1 MSGST
6 FKNALGEDQKEVFTK
21 CDVSTVSTEG
31 RLLAVNGN
39 FLAMAWNNRGEIV
52 VVDSSKP
59 FGIKPDQPRIKGH
72 HSNVLDLEF
81 SPFSSDLLASSFD
94 DYAVLLYKIPEGGL
108 KDHMKQEVQ
117 IYQKH
122 TKKVPHVTFNPVAS
136 DVICSGAFQGEIHVW
151 NLLKGETYVELK
163 ADDTPTSLEWNPNG
177 TLIGATTKNKFMN
190 VFDPRANKMLFKH
203 QINEKIQSAKFAW
216 IDNNSFVTSSWT
228 QGGAKFLKLWD
239 IRKVKGDLTSEG
251 AVAEVKIDSSTTVTT
266 PFVDRESK
274 LVYCIGK
281 GEAGIHTFDYSEGK
295 FKKGIDF
302 SSKEPSICSVFFDR
316 KALDYNT
323 LEIDRFARYVNSKK
337 VYYVTYRIA
346 RRNPGYNPALYPPVE
361 CGEAA
366 LTYDQWVAGE
376 TAEPVRK
383 EINTIDNKFVSKVE
397 TFVKQEAKVEQKTPE
412 GRIKE
417 LEGKIAEISVKINQI
432 TEENVK
438 IKKQIDELK
447 AKKQGN
453 TDQQVV
459 EQAPS
464 QEADNQ
470 NQQVV
475 EQAPSQEADNQNQQ
489 VVEQAPSQEAD
500 NQNQQAQPEEEAQPQ
515 QEVKVEEEAQ
525 PQLEVKVEEEQV
537 KLEESQPD
545 QEPKPEEES
554 KPEEQ
559 PQPQEEANPEEEQ
572 PQLEIKLENNEEQS

>member
-21 CDVSTVSTEG
+21 CDVTTVSTEG

-81 SPFSSDLLASSFD
+81 SPFSSDLLATSFD

-108 KDHMKQEVQ
+108 KEHMKQEVQ

-122 TKKVPHVTFNPVAS
+122 TRKVPHVTFNPVAS

-151 NLLKGETYVELK
+151 NVLKGETYVELK
-163 ADDTPTSLEWNPNG
+163 ADDTPTMVQWNPNG
-177 TLIGATTKNKFMN
+177 TLVGATTKNKFMN
-190 VFDPRANKMLFKH
+190 VFDPRANKMIFKH

-216 IDNNSFVTSSWT
+216 IDNDSFVTTSWN
-228 QGGAKFLKLWD
+228 QSGAKFLKLWD
-239 IRKVKGDLTSEG
+239 VRKVKGDLSSEG
-251 AVAEVKIDSSTTVTT
+251 AVTEVKIDSSTTVTT

-274 LVYCIGK
+274 LIYTIGK
-281 GEAGIHTFDYSEGK
+281 GEAGIHTYDYSEGK

-302 SSKEPSICSVFFDR
+302 SSKEPSISSVMFDR

-361 CGEAA
+361 CGEPA
-366 LTYDQWVAGE
+366 LTYDQWVGGQ
-376 TAEPVRK
+376 TAEPIKK
-383 EINTIDNKFVSKVE
+383 EINTIDNKFVSQVE
-397 TFVKQEAKVEQKTPE
+397 TFIKQEAKVEKKKPE
-412 GRIKE
+412 GKNKE

-432 TEENVK
+432 TEENIK
-438 IKKQIDELK
+438 LKKQIDELK
-447 AKKQGN
+447 AKKQEN
-453 TDQQVV
+453 SNQQVI

-464 QEADNQ
+464 QET
-470 NQQVV
+470 
-475 EQAPSQEADNQNQQ
+475 
-489 VVEQAPSQEAD
+489 D
-500 NQNQQAQPEEEAQPQ
+500 NQNQQAQPEEEAKP
-515 QEVKVEEEAQ
+515 EEQAQ
-525 PQLEVKVEEEQV
+525 PQEEAKPEEQGNLQLEVRVEEEQV
-537 KLEESQPD
+537 KQEEPQPD
-545 QEPKPEEES
+545 QEPKPEEEA

-559 PQPQEEANPEEEQ
+559 AQPQEEAQPEEEEN
-572 PQLEIKLENNEEQS
+572 PQLQIRLENNEEES

>member
-21 CDVSTVSTEG
+21 CDVTTVSTEG

-81 SPFSSDLLASSFD
+81 SPFSSDLLATSFD

-108 KDHMKQEVQ
+108 KEHMKQEVQ

-122 TKKVPHVTFNPVAS
+122 TRKVPHVTFNPVAS

-151 NLLKGETYVELK
+151 NVLKGETYVELK
-163 ADDTPTSLEWNPNG
+163 ADDTPTMVQWNPNG
-177 TLIGATTKNKFMN
+177 TLVGATTKNKFMN
-190 VFDPRANKMLFKH
+190 VFDPRANKMIFKH

-216 IDNNSFVTSSWT
+216 IDNDSFVTTSWN
-228 QGGAKFLKLWD
+228 QSGAKFLKLWD
-239 IRKVKGDLTSEG
+239 VRKVKGDLSSEG
-251 AVAEVKIDSSTTVTT
+251 AVTEVKIDSSTTVTT

-274 LVYCIGK
+274 LIYTIGK
-281 GEAGIHTFDYSEGK
+281 GEAGIHTYDYSEGK

-302 SSKEPSICSVFFDR
+302 SSKEPSISSVMFDR

-361 CGEAA
+361 CGEPA
-366 LTYDQWVAGE
+366 LTYDQWVGGQ
-376 TAEPVRK
+376 TAEPIKK
-383 EINTIDNKFVSKVE
+383 EINTIGNKFVSNVE
-397 TFVKQEAKVEQKTPE
+397 TFVKQEAKVEKKTPE
-412 GRIKE
+412 GKIKE

-432 TEENVK
+432 TEENIK
-438 IKKQIDELK
+438 LKKQIDELK
-447 AKKQGN
+447 AKKQEN
-453 TDQQVV
+453 SNQQVI

-464 QEADNQ
+464 QETDNQ
-470 NQQVV
+470 I
-475 EQAPSQEADNQNQQ
+475 
-489 VVEQAPSQEAD
+489 
-500 NQNQQAQPEEEAQPQ
+500 QQAQPEEEAKP
-515 QEVKVEEEAQ
+515 EEQAQ
-525 PQLEVKVEEEQV
+525 PQEEAKPEEQGNLQLEVRVEEEQV
-537 KLEESQPD
+537 KQEEPQPD
-545 QEPKPEEES
+545 QEPKPEEEA

-559 PQPQEEANPEEEQ
+559 AQPQEEAQPEEEEN
-572 PQLEIKLENNEEQS
+572 PQLQIRLENNEEES

>member
-21 CDVSTVSTEG
+21 CDVTTVSTEG

-81 SPFSSDLLASSFD
+81 SPFSSDLLATSFD

-108 KDHMKQEVQ
+108 KEHMKQEVQ

-122 TKKVPHVTFNPVAS
+122 TRKVPHVTFNPVAS
-136 DVICSGAFQGEIHVW
+136 DIICSGAFQGEIHVW
-151 NLLKGETYVELK
+151 NVLKGETYVELK
-163 ADDTPTSLEWNPNG
+163 ADDTPTMVQWNPNG
-177 TLIGATTKNKFMN
+177 TLVGATTKNKFMN
-190 VFDPRANKMLFKH
+190 VFDPRANKMIFKH

-216 IDNNSFVTSSWT
+216 IDNDSFVTTSWN
-228 QGGAKFLKLWD
+228 QSGAKFLKLWD
-239 IRKVKGDLTSEG
+239 VRKVKGDLSSEG
-251 AVAEVKIDSSTTVTT
+251 AVTEVKIDSSTTVTT

-274 LVYCIGK
+274 LIYTIGK
-281 GEAGIHTFDYSEGK
+281 GEAGIHTYDYSEGK

-302 SSKEPSICSVFFDR
+302 SSKEPSISSVMFDR

-361 CGEAA
+361 CGEPA
-366 LTYDQWVAGE
+366 LTYDQWVGGQ
-376 TAEPVRK
+376 TAEPIKK
-383 EINTIDNKFVSKVE
+383 EINTIDNKFVSQVE
-397 TFVKQEAKVEQKTPE
+397 TFIKQEAKVEKKTPE

-438 IKKQIDELK
+438 LKKQIDELK
-447 AKKQGN
+447 AKKQEN
-453 TDQQVV
+453 SNQQVI

-464 QEADNQ
+464 QETDNQ
-470 NQQVV
+470 I
-475 EQAPSQEADNQNQQ
+475 
-489 VVEQAPSQEAD
+489 
-500 NQNQQAQPEEEAQPQ
+500 QQAQPEEEAKP
-515 QEVKVEEEAQ
+515 EEQAQ
-525 PQLEVKVEEEQV
+525 PQEEAKPEEQGNLQLEVRVEEEQV
-537 KLEESQPD
+537 KQEEPQPD
-545 QEPKPEEES
+545 QEPKPEEEA

-559 PQPQEEANPEEEQ
+559 AQPQEEAQPEEEEN
-572 PQLEIKLENNEEQS
+572 PQLQIRLENNEEES

>member
-39 FLAMAWNNRGEIV
+39 FLAMAWNNRGEVV

-81 SPFSSDLLASSFD
+81 SPFSSDLLATSFD

-108 KDHMKQEVQ
+108 KEHMKQEVQ

-122 TKKVPHVTFNPVAS
+122 TRKVPHVTFNPVAS

-151 NLLKGETYVELK
+151 NVLKGETYVELK
-163 ADDTPTSLEWNPNG
+163 ADDTPTMVQWNPNG
-177 TLIGATTKNKFMN
+177 TLVGATTKNKFMN
-190 VFDPRANKMLFKH
+190 VFDPRANKMIFKH

-216 IDNNSFVTSSWT
+216 IDNDSFVTTSWN
-228 QGGAKFLKLWD
+228 QSGAKFLKLWD
-239 IRKVKGDLTSEG
+239 VRKVKGDLSSEG
-251 AVAEVKIDSSTTVTT
+251 AVTEVKIDTSTTVTT

-274 LVYCIGK
+274 LVYTIGK

-302 SSKEPSICSVFFDR
+302 SSKEPSICSVMFDR

-361 CGEAA
+361 CGEPA
-366 LTYDQWVAGE
+366 LTYDQWVGGQ
-376 TAEPVRK
+376 TAEPIKK
-383 EINTIDNKFVSKVE
+383 EINTIDNKFVSQVE
-397 TFVKQEAKVEQKTPE
+397 TFIKQEAKVEKKTPE
-412 GRIKE
+412 GKIKE

-432 TEENVK
+432 TEENIK
-438 IKKQIDELK
+438 LKKQIDELK
-447 AKKQGN
+447 AKKQEN
-453 TDQQVV
+453 SNQQVI

-464 QEADNQ
+464 QET
-470 NQQVV
+470 
-475 EQAPSQEADNQNQQ
+475 
-489 VVEQAPSQEAD
+489 D
-500 NQNQQAQPEEEAQPQ
+500 NQNQQAQPEEEAKP
-515 QEVKVEEEAQ
+515 EEQAQ
-525 PQLEVKVEEEQV
+525 PQEEAKPEEQGNLQLEVRVEEEQV
-537 KLEESQPD
+537 KQEEPQPD
-545 QEPKPEEES
+545 QEPKPEEEA

-559 PQPQEEANPEEEQ
+559 AQPQEEAQPEEEEN
-572 PQLEIKLENNEEQS
+572 PQLQIRLENNEEES

>member
-21 CDVSTVSTEG
+21 CDVTTVSTEG

-81 SPFSSDLLASSFD
+81 SPFSSDLLATSFD

-108 KDHMKQEVQ
+108 KEHMKQEVQ

-122 TKKVPHVTFNPVAS
+122 TRKVPHVTFNPVAS

-151 NLLKGETYVELK
+151 NVLKGETYVELK
-163 ADDTPTSLEWNPNG
+163 ADDTPTMVQWNPNG
-177 TLIGATTKNKFMN
+177 TLVGATTKNKFMN
-190 VFDPRANKMLFKH
+190 VFDPRTNKMIFKH

-216 IDNNSFVTSSWT
+216 IDNDSFVTTSWN
-228 QGGAKFLKLWD
+228 QSGAKFLKLWD
-239 IRKVKGDLTSEG
+239 VRKVKGDLSSEG
-251 AVAEVKIDSSTTVTT
+251 AVTEVKIDSSTTVTT

-274 LVYCIGK
+274 LIYTIGK
-281 GEAGIHTFDYSEGK
+281 GEAGIHTYDYSEGK

-302 SSKEPSICSVFFDR
+302 SSKEPSISSVMFDR

-361 CGEAA
+361 CGEPA
-366 LTYDQWVAGE
+366 LTYDQWVGGQ
-376 TAEPVRK
+376 TAEPIKK
-383 EINTIDNKFVSKVE
+383 EINTIDNKFVSQVE
-397 TFVKQEAKVEQKTPE
+397 TFIKQEAKVEKKTPE

-438 IKKQIDELK
+438 LKKQIDELK
-447 AKKQGN
+447 AKKQEN
-453 TDQQVV
+453 SNQQVI

-464 QEADNQ
+464 QETDNQ
-470 NQQVV
+470 I
-475 EQAPSQEADNQNQQ
+475 
-489 VVEQAPSQEAD
+489 
-500 NQNQQAQPEEEAQPQ
+500 QQAQPEEEAKPEEQGQPQ
-515 QEVKVEEEAQ
+515 EEAKPEEQ
-525 PQLEVKVEEEQV
+525 GNLQLEVRVEEEQV
-537 KLEESQPD
+537 KQEEPQPD
-545 QEPKPEEES
+545 QEPKPEEEA

-559 PQPQEEANPEEEQ
+559 AQPQEEAQPEEEEN
-572 PQLEIKLENNEEQS
+572 PQLQIRLENNEEES

>member
-21 CDVSTVSTEG
+21 CDVTTVSTEG

-81 SPFSSDLLASSFD
+81 SPFSSDLLATSFD

-108 KDHMKQEVQ
+108 KEHMKQEVQ

-122 TKKVPHVTFNPVAS
+122 TRKVPHVTFNPVAS

-151 NLLKGETYVELK
+151 NVLKGETYVELK
-163 ADDTPTSLEWNPNG
+163 ADDTPTMVQWNPNG
-177 TLIGATTKNKFMN
+177 TLVGATTKNKFMN
-190 VFDPRANKMLFKH
+190 VFDPRANKMIFKH

-216 IDNNSFVTSSWT
+216 IDNDSFVTTSWN
-228 QGGAKFLKLWD
+228 QSGAKFLKLWD
-239 IRKVKGDLTSEG
+239 VRKVKGDLSSEG
-251 AVAEVKIDSSTTVTT
+251 AVTEVKIDSSTTVTT

-274 LVYCIGK
+274 LIYTIGK
-281 GEAGIHTFDYSEGK
+281 GEAGIHTYDYSEGK

-302 SSKEPSICSVFFDR
+302 SSKEPSISSVMFDR

-361 CGEAA
+361 CGEPA
-366 LTYDQWVAGE
+366 LTYDQWVGGQ
-376 TAEPVRK
+376 TAEPIKK
-383 EINTIDNKFVSKVE
+383 EINTIGNKFVSNVE
-397 TFVKQEAKVEQKTPE
+397 TFVKQEAKVEKKTPE

-438 IKKQIDELK
+438 LKKQIDELK
-447 AKKQGN
+447 AKKQEN
-453 TDQQVV
+453 SNQQVI

-464 QEADNQ
+464 QET
-470 NQQVV
+470 
-475 EQAPSQEADNQNQQ
+475 
-489 VVEQAPSQEAD
+489 D
-500 NQNQQAQPEEEAQPQ
+500 NQNQQAQPEEEAKP
-515 QEVKVEEEAQ
+515 EEQAQ
-525 PQLEVKVEEEQV
+525 PQEEAKPEEQGNLQLEVRVEEEQV
-537 KLEESQPD
+537 KQEEPQPD
-545 QEPKPEEES
+545 QEPKPEEEA

-559 PQPQEEANPEEEQ
+559 AQPQEEAQPEEEEN
-572 PQLEIKLENNEEQS
+572 PQLQIRLENNEEES

>member
-21 CDVSTVSTEG
+21 CDVTTVSTEG

-81 SPFSSDLLASSFD
+81 SPFSSDLLATSFD

-108 KDHMKQEVQ
+108 KEHMKQEVQ

-122 TKKVPHVTFNPVAS
+122 TRKVPHVTFNPVAS

-151 NLLKGETYVELK
+151 NVLKGETYVELK
-163 ADDTPTSLEWNPNG
+163 ADDTPTMVQWNPNG
-177 TLIGATTKNKFMN
+177 TLVGATTKNKFMN
-190 VFDPRANKMLFKH
+190 VFDPRANKMIFKH

-216 IDNNSFVTSSWT
+216 IDNDSFVTTSWN
-228 QGGAKFLKLWD
+228 QSGAKFLKLWD
-239 IRKVKGDLTSEG
+239 VRKVKGDLSSEG
-251 AVAEVKIDSSTTVTT
+251 AVTEVKIDSSTTVTT

-274 LVYCIGK
+274 LIYTIGK
-281 GEAGIHTFDYSEGK
+281 GEAGIHTYDYSEGK

-302 SSKEPSICSVFFDR
+302 SSKEPSISSVMFDR

-361 CGEAA
+361 CGEPA
-366 LTYDQWVAGE
+366 LTYDQWVGGQ
-376 TAEPVRK
+376 TAEPIKK
-383 EINTIDNKFVSKVE
+383 EINTIDNKFVSQVE
-397 TFVKQEAKVEQKTPE
+397 TFIKQEAKVEKKTPE

-432 TEENVK
+432 TEENIK
-438 IKKQIDELK
+438 LKKQIDELK
-447 AKKQGN
+447 AKKQEN
-453 TDQQVV
+453 SNQQVI

-464 QEADNQ
+464 QET
-470 NQQVV
+470 
-475 EQAPSQEADNQNQQ
+475 
-489 VVEQAPSQEAD
+489 D
-500 NQNQQAQPEEEAQPQ
+500 NQNQQAQPEEEAKP
-515 QEVKVEEEAQ
+515 EEQAQ
-525 PQLEVKVEEEQV
+525 PQEEAKPEEQGNLQLEVRVEEEQV
-537 KLEESQPD
+537 KQEEPQPD
-545 QEPKPEEES
+545 QEPKPEEEA

-559 PQPQEEANPEEEQ
+559 AQPQEEAQPEEEEN
-572 PQLEIKLENNEEQS
+572 PQLQIRLENNEEES

>member
-39 FLAMAWNNRGEIV
+39 FLAMAWNNRGEVV

-81 SPFSSDLLASSFD
+81 SPFSSDLLATSFD

-108 KDHMKQEVQ
+108 KEHMKQEVQ

-122 TKKVPHVTFNPVAS
+122 TRKVPHVTFNPVAA

-151 NLLKGETYVELK
+151 NVLKGETYVELK
-163 ADDTPTSLEWNPNG
+163 ADDTPTMVQWNPNG

-190 VFDPRANKMLFKH
+190 VFDPRANKMIFKH
-203 QINEKIQSAKFAW
+203 QINEKIHSAKFTW
-216 IDNNSFVTSSWT
+216 IDNDTFVTTSWN
-228 QGGAKFLKLWD
+228 QSGAKLLKLWD
-239 IRKVKGDLTSEG
+239 VRKVKGDLSSEG
-251 AVAEVKIDSSTTVTT
+251 AVTEVKIDTSTTVTT
-266 PFVDRESK
+266 PFIDRESK
-274 LVYCIGK
+274 LVYTIGK

-302 SSKEPSICSVFFDR
+302 SSKEPSICSVMFDR

-346 RRNPGYNPALYPPVE
+346 RRNPGYIPSLYPPVE
-361 CGEAA
+361 CGEPA
-366 LTYDQWVAGE
+366 LTYDQWVGGE
-376 TAEPVRK
+376 TAEPKKK
-383 EINTIDNKFVSKVE
+383 EINTIDNKYVSKVE
-397 TFVKQEAKVEQKTPE
+397 TFVKQEGKVENTTPDS
-412 GRIKE
+412 RVKE
-417 LEGKIAEISVKINQI
+417 LEGKIAEISAKINQI
-432 TEENVK
+432 TEENDK
-438 IKKQIDELK
+438 LKKQIEELK
-447 AKKQGN
+447 AKKQG
-453 TDQQVV
+453 T
-459 EQAPS
+459 S
-464 QEADNQ
+464 I
-470 NQQVV
+470 
-475 EQAPSQEADNQNQQ
+475 
-489 VVEQAPSQEAD
+489 
-500 NQNQQAQPEEEAQPQ
+500 QQAQPEEEAKPEEQAKPEEEAKIEEQ
-515 QEVKVEEEAQ
+515 AKPEEEAKPEEGANAQLEIKVEEEAK
-525 PQLEVKVEEEQV
+525 PEEGANAQLEIKVEEEQV
-537 KLEESQPD
+537 KVEESQPD
-545 QEPKPEEES
+545 QEPKPEEEA

-559 PQPQEEANPEEEQ
+559 AQPQEEDQLKEDEQ
-572 PQLEIKLENNEEQS
+572 PQLQIKLENNEQES

>member
-21 CDVSTVSTEG
+21 CDVTTVSTEG

-81 SPFSSDLLASSFD
+81 SPFSSDLLATSFD

-108 KDHMKQEVQ
+108 KEHMKQEVQ

-122 TKKVPHVTFNPVAS
+122 TRKVPHVTFNPVAS

-151 NLLKGETYVELK
+151 NVLKGETYVELK
-163 ADDTPTSLEWNPNG
+163 ADDTPTMVQWNPNG
-177 TLIGATTKNKFMN
+177 TLVGATTKNKFMN
-190 VFDPRANKMLFKH
+190 VFDPRANKMIFKH
-203 QINEKIQSAKFAW
+203 QINEKIHSAKFTW
-216 IDNNSFVTSSWT
+216 IDNDTFVTTSWN
-228 QGGAKFLKLWD
+228 QSGAKLLKLWD
-239 IRKVKGDLTSEG
+239 VRKVKGDLSSEG
-251 AVAEVKIDSSTTVTT
+251 AVTEVKIDTSTTVTT

-274 LVYCIGK
+274 LVYTIGK

-302 SSKEPSICSVFFDR
+302 SSKEPSICSVMFDR

-366 LTYDQWVAGE
+366 LTYDQWVGGE
-376 TAEPVRK
+376 TAEPIKK
-383 EINTIDNKFVSKVE
+383 EINTIGNKFVSNVE
-397 TFVKQEAKVEQKTPE
+397 TFVKQEAKAEAKTPDS
-412 GRIKE
+412 RIKE

-432 TEENVK
+432 TEENIK

-447 AKKQGN
+447 AKKQE
-453 TDQQVV
+453 TSDQQVV
-459 EQAPS
+459 EQEPK

-470 NQQVV
+470 IQQ
-475 EQAPSQEADNQNQQ
+475 S
-489 VVEQAPSQEAD
+489 
-500 NQNQQAQPEEEAQPQ
+500 QPEEEAKP
-515 QEVKVEEEAQ
+515 VEEQKTVEEQKPEEAAN
-525 PQLEVKVEEEQV
+525 PQLEIKVVEEQV
-537 KLEESQPD
+537 KQEESQPD
-545 QEPKPEEES
+545 QEPKSEEA

-559 PQPQEEANPEEEQ
+559 AQPQEEAQPEEGGEQ
-572 PQLEIKLENNEEQS
+572 PQLVIKENNEENS

>member
-81 SPFSSDLLASSFD
+81 SPFSSDLLATSFD

-108 KDHMKQEVQ
+108 KDHMRQEVQ

-122 TKKVPHVTFNPVAS
+122 TRKVPHVTFNPVAS

-151 NLLKGETYVELK
+151 NLLKGDSYVELQ
-163 ADDTPTSLEWNPNG
+163 ADDTPTMLQWNANG
-177 TLIGATTKNKFMN
+177 TLIGATTKNKIMN
-190 VFDPRANKMLFKH
+190 IFDPRANKMVFKH

-216 IDNNSFVTSSWT
+216 LDNDSFVTTSWN
-228 QGGAKFLKLWD
+228 QSGAKFLKLWD
-239 IRKVKGDLTSEG
+239 VRKVKGDLSSEG

-266 PFVDRESK
+266 PFVDKESK
-274 LVYCIGK
+274 LIYSIGK
-281 GEAGIHTFDYSEGK
+281 GEAGIHTYDYSEGK

-302 SSKEPSICSVFFDR
+302 SSKEPSICSVMFDR

-361 CGEAA
+361 CGEPA
-366 LTYDQWVAGE
+366 LTYDQWVGGE
-376 TAEPVRK
+376 TAEPIKK
-383 EINTIDNKFVSKVE
+383 EINTIGNKFVSNVE
-397 TFVKQEAKVEQKTPE
+397 TFVKHEAKVEAKTPE
-412 GRIKE
+412 IRIKE

-438 IKKQIDELK
+438 LKKQIEELK
-447 AKKQGN
+447 AKKQE
-453 TDQQVV
+453 T
-459 EQAPS
+459 S
-464 QEADNQ
+464 

-475 EQAPSQEADNQNQQ
+475 EEEPK
-489 VVEQAPSQEAD
+489 QEAD
-500 NQNQQAQPEEEAQPQ
+500 NQNQQAQPEEEAKP
-515 QEVKVEEEAQ
+515 VEEQKPEEAGNL
-525 PQLEVKVEEEQV
+525 QLEIKVEEEQV
-537 KLEESQPD
+537 KQEESQPD
-545 QEPKPEEES
+545 QEPKPEEEA

-559 PQPQEEANPEEEQ
+559 DQPQEEAQPEEGGEQ
-572 PQLEIKLENNEEQS
+572 PQLVIKENNEENA

>member
-21 CDVSTVSTEG
+21 CDVTTVSTEG

-81 SPFSSDLLASSFD
+81 SPFSSDLLATSFD

-108 KDHMKQEVQ
+108 KEHMKQEVQ

-122 TKKVPHVTFNPVAS
+122 TRKVPHVTFNPVAS

-151 NLLKGETYVELK
+151 NVLKGETYVELK
-163 ADDTPTSLEWNPNG
+163 ADDTPTMVQWNPNG
-177 TLIGATTKNKFMN
+177 TLVGATTKNKFMN
-190 VFDPRANKMLFKH
+190 VFDPRANKMVFKH
-203 QINEKIQSAKFAW
+203 QINEKIHSAKFAW
-216 IDNNSFVTSSWT
+216 LDNDSFVTTSWN
-228 QGGAKFLKLWD
+228 QSGAKLLKLWD
-239 IRKVKGDLTSEG
+239 VRKVKGDLSSEG
-251 AVAEVKIDSSTTVTT
+251 AVTEVKIDSSTTVTT

-274 LVYCIGK
+274 LIYTIGK
-281 GEAGIHTFDYSEGK
+281 GEAGIHTYDYSEGK

-302 SSKEPSICSVFFDR
+302 SSKEPSISSVMFDR
-316 KALDYNT
+316 KSLDYNT

-361 CGEAA
+361 CGEPA
-366 LTYDQWVAGE
+366 LTYDQWVGGQ
-376 TAEPVRK
+376 TAEPIKK
-383 EINTIDNKFVSKVE
+383 EINTIDNKFVSQVE
-397 TFVKQEAKVEQKTPE
+397 TFIKQEAKVEKKTPE

-432 TEENVK
+432 TEENIK
-438 IKKQIDELK
+438 LKKQIDELK
-447 AKKQGN
+447 AKKQEN
-453 TDQQVV
+453 SNQQVI

-464 QEADNQ
+464 QETDNQ
-470 NQQVV
+470 I
-475 EQAPSQEADNQNQQ
+475 
-489 VVEQAPSQEAD
+489 
-500 NQNQQAQPEEEAQPQ
+500 QQAQPEEEAKP
-515 QEVKVEEEAQ
+515 EEQAQ
-525 PQLEVKVEEEQV
+525 PQEEAKPEEQGNLQLEVRVEEEQV
-537 KLEESQPD
+537 KQEEPQPD
-545 QEPKPEEES
+545 QEPKPEEEA

-559 PQPQEEANPEEEQ
+559 AQPQEEAQPEEEEN
-572 PQLEIKLENNEEQS
+572 PQLQIRLENNEEES

>member
-21 CDVSTVSTEG
+21 CDVTTVSTEG

-81 SPFSSDLLASSFD
+81 SPFSSDLLATSFD

-108 KDHMKQEVQ
+108 KEHMKQEVQ

-122 TKKVPHVTFNPVAS
+122 TRKVPHVTFNPVAS

-151 NLLKGETYVELK
+151 NVLKGETYVELK
-163 ADDTPTSLEWNPNG
+163 ADDTPTMVQWNPNG
-177 TLIGATTKNKFMN
+177 TLVGATTKNKFMN
-190 VFDPRANKMLFKH
+190 VFDPRANKMIFKH

-216 IDNNSFVTSSWT
+216 IDNDSFVTTSWN
-228 QGGAKFLKLWD
+228 QSGAKFLKLWD
-239 IRKVKGDLTSEG
+239 VRKVKGDLSSEG
-251 AVAEVKIDSSTTVTT
+251 AVTEVKIDSSTTVTT

-274 LVYCIGK
+274 LIYTIGK
-281 GEAGIHTFDYSEGK
+281 GEAGIHTYDYSEGK

-302 SSKEPSICSVFFDR
+302 SSKEPSISSVMFDR

-361 CGEAA
+361 CGEPA
-366 LTYDQWVAGE
+366 LTYDQWVGGQ
-376 TAEPVRK
+376 TAEPIKK
-383 EINTIDNKFVSKVE
+383 EINTIDNKFVSQVE
-397 TFVKQEAKVEQKTPE
+397 TFIKQEAKVEKKTPE
-412 GRIKE
+412 GKIKE

-432 TEENVK
+432 TEENIK
-438 IKKQIDELK
+438 LKKQIDELK
-447 AKKQGN
+447 AKKQEN
-453 TDQQVV
+453 SNQQVI

-464 QEADNQ
+464 QET
-470 NQQVV
+470 
-475 EQAPSQEADNQNQQ
+475 
-489 VVEQAPSQEAD
+489 D
-500 NQNQQAQPEEEAQPQ
+500 NQNQQAQPEEEAKPEEQAQQ
-515 QEVKVEEEAQ
+515 QEEAKPEEQ
-525 PQLEVKVEEEQV
+525 GNLQLEVRVEEEQV
-537 KLEESQPD
+537 KQEEPQPD
-545 QEPKPEEES
+545 QEPKPEEEA

-559 PQPQEEANPEEEQ
+559 AQPQEEAQPEEEEN
-572 PQLEIKLENNEEQS
+572 PQLQIRLENNEEES

>member
-21 CDVSTVSTEG
+21 CDVTTVSTEG

-59 FGIKPDQPRIKGH
+59 VGIKPDQPRIKGH

-81 SPFSSDLLASSFD
+81 SPFSSDLLATSFD

-108 KDHMKQEVQ
+108 KEHMKQEVQ

-122 TKKVPHVTFNPVAS
+122 TRKVPHVTFNPVAS

-151 NLLKGETYVELK
+151 NVLKGETYVELK
-163 ADDTPTSLEWNPNG
+163 ADDTPTMVQWNPNG
-177 TLIGATTKNKFMN
+177 TLVGATTKNKFMN
-190 VFDPRANKMLFKH
+190 VFDPRANKMIFKH

-216 IDNNSFVTSSWT
+216 IDNDSFVTTSWN
-228 QGGAKFLKLWD
+228 QSGAKFLKLWD
-239 IRKVKGDLTSEG
+239 VRKVKGDLSSEG
-251 AVAEVKIDSSTTVTT
+251 AVTEVKIDSSTTVTT

-274 LVYCIGK
+274 LIYTIGK
-281 GEAGIHTFDYSEGK
+281 GEAGIHTYDYSEGK

-302 SSKEPSICSVFFDR
+302 SSKEPSISSVMFDR

-361 CGEAA
+361 CGEPA
-366 LTYDQWVAGE
+366 LTYDQWVGGQ
-376 TAEPVRK
+376 TAEPIKK
-383 EINTIDNKFVSKVE
+383 EINTIDNKFVSQVE
-397 TFVKQEAKVEQKTPE
+397 TFIKQEAKVEKKTPE
-412 GRIKE
+412 GKIKE

-432 TEENVK
+432 TEENIK
-438 IKKQIDELK
+438 LKKQIDELK
-447 AKKQGN
+447 AKKQEN
-453 TDQQVV
+453 SNQQVI

-464 QEADNQ
+464 QET
-470 NQQVV
+470 
-475 EQAPSQEADNQNQQ
+475 
-489 VVEQAPSQEAD
+489 D
-500 NQNQQAQPEEEAQPQ
+500 NQNQQAQPEEEAKP
-515 QEVKVEEEAQ
+515 EEQAQ
-525 PQLEVKVEEEQV
+525 PQEEAKPEEQGNLQLEVRVEEEQV
-537 KLEESQPD
+537 KQEEPQPD
-545 QEPKPEEES
+545 QEPKPEEEA

-559 PQPQEEANPEEEQ
+559 AQPQEEAQPEEEEN
-572 PQLEIKLENNEEQS
+572 PQLQIRLENNEEES

>member
-21 CDVSTVSTEG
+21 CDVTTVSTEG

-81 SPFSSDLLASSFD
+81 SPFSSDLLATSFD

-108 KDHMKQEVQ
+108 KEHMKQEVQ

-122 TKKVPHVTFNPVAS
+122 TRKVPHVTFNPVAS

-151 NLLKGETYVELK
+151 NVLKGETYVELK
-163 ADDTPTSLEWNPNG
+163 ADDTPTMVQWNPNG
-177 TLIGATTKNKFMN
+177 TLVGATTKNKFMN
-190 VFDPRANKMLFKH
+190 VFDPRANKMIFKH

-216 IDNNSFVTSSWT
+216 IDNDSFVTTSWN
-228 QGGAKFLKLWD
+228 QSGAKFLKLWD
-239 IRKVKGDLTSEG
+239 VRKVKGDLSSEG
-251 AVAEVKIDSSTTVTT
+251 AVTEVKIDSSTTVTT

-274 LVYCIGK
+274 LIYTIGK
-281 GEAGIHTFDYSEGK
+281 GEAGIHTYDYSEGK

-302 SSKEPSICSVFFDR
+302 SSKEPSISSVMFDR

-361 CGEAA
+361 CGEPA
-366 LTYDQWVAGE
+366 LTYDQWVGGQ
-376 TAEPVRK
+376 TAEPIKK
-383 EINTIDNKFVSKVE
+383 EINTIDNKFVSQVE
-397 TFVKQEAKVEQKTPE
+397 TFIKQEAKVEKKTPE
-412 GRIKE
+412 GKIKE

-438 IKKQIDELK
+438 LKKQIDELK
-447 AKKQGN
+447 AKKQEN
-453 TDQQVV
+453 SNQQVI

-464 QEADNQ
+464 QETDNQ
-470 NQQVV
+470 I
-475 EQAPSQEADNQNQQ
+475 
-489 VVEQAPSQEAD
+489 
-500 NQNQQAQPEEEAQPQ
+500 QQAQPEEEAKP
-515 QEVKVEEEAQ
+515 EEQAQ
-525 PQLEVKVEEEQV
+525 PQEEAKPEEQGNLQLEVRVEEEQV
-537 KLEESQPD
+537 KQEEPQPD
-545 QEPKPEEES
+545 QEPKPEEEA

-559 PQPQEEANPEEEQ
+559 AQPQEEAQPEEEEN
-572 PQLEIKLENNEEQS
+572 PQLQIRLENNEEES